1 MRGVFWG
8 IGFVRL
14 SARAPDLE
22 HEVFLCKTAM
32 SVPSIAVPE
41 SWHKN
46 APDTLSLAPT
56 RFFRDKMAGATGI
69 EPVISYATPI
79 ANVHFYHHLRCRQT
93 ERARLRAALLPL
105 LPTAKI
111 GGRSPARRVSEYG
124 EFSVEL
130 VARAPQ
136 WPASTHHLT
145 THDLTGRTR
154 RA

>member
-14 SARAPDLE
+14 SARATDLE

-69 EPVISYATPI
+69 EPVISYDTPI
-79 ANVHFYHHLRCRQT
+79 ANVHLFIIICDAGRRSVHACGRPCYRCCQPR
-93 ERARLRAALLPL
+93 
-105 LPTAKI
+105 K
-111 GGRSPARRVSEYG
+111 
-124 EFSVEL
+124 
-130 VARAPQ
+130 
-136 WPASTHHLT
+136 
-145 THDLTGRTR
+145 
-154 RA
+154 

>member
-22 HEVFLCKTAM
+22 HETFLCKTAM

-69 EPVISYATPI
+69 EPVISYDTPI
-79 ANVHFYHHLRCRQT
+79 ANVHFLSSFAMSADGACT
-93 ERARLRAALLPL
+93 LAGGLATVAANLENRGAL
-105 LPTAKI
+105 ACKACQ
-111 GGRSPARRVSEYG
+111 GV
-124 EFSVEL
+124 
-130 VARAPQ
+130 
-136 WPASTHHLT
+136 W
-145 THDLTGRTR
+145 
-154 RA
+154 